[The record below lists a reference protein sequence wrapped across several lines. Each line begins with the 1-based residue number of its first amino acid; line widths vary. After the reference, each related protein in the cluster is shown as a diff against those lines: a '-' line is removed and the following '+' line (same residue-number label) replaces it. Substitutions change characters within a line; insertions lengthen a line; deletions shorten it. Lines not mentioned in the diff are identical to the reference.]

1 MTMNDILSGAN
12 TKSPREGIACRPTKA
27 SCGFVCFSLE
37 RQERGTFVSVDLQYA
52 NATDE
57 SK

>member
-1 MTMNDILSGAN
+1 MNDILSGAN